1 MNLTEG
7 LDEEVVLEDDED
19 VYGVVEIDLAED
31 EYNASTEDLYDVD
44 LDSDISFSVDVHK
57 DDDDDLTGL

>member
-7 LDEEVVLEDDED
+7 LDEEVVLDDED

-44 LDSDISFSVDVHK
+44 LDSDISFSVDVPK
-57 DDDDDLTGL
+57 DDGDDLTGL

>member
-7 LDEEVVLEDDED
+7 LDEEVVLDDED

-44 LDSDISFSVDVHK
+44 LDSDISFSVDVPK